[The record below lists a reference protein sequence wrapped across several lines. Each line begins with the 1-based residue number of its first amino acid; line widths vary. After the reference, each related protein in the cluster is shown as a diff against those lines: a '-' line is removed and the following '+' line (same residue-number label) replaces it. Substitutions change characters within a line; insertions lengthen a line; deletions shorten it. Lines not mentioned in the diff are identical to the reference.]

1 MWLWWWCGAGRQ
13 GRYNFPLV
21 IFGLRAIVVVAVVD
35 CKSQITRPLLTKPP
49 LLPPALICGG
59 AAAVAVAVAGDL
71 AVVVGRG
78 VNVVVVVGVGVVG
91 VVIGVLPRGPPRGRL
106 GLYVAQRPATREAG
120 TLGFGCGCACG
131 GGGAARGGG
140 KGGRIANFSL
150 PHGSKSAVVLALVLV
165 LPRIRHAGGW
175 NLALPRGQ
183 PRGRLGFYVAQ
194 RPATREAG
202 T

>member
-1 MWLWWWCGAGRQ
+1 MCWWWSCPEASPAG
-13 GRYNFPLV
+13 GWDF
-21 IFGLRAIVVVAVVD
+21 
-35 CKSQITRPLLTKPP
+35 T
-49 LLPPALICGG
+49 
-59 AAAVAVAVAGDL
+59 
-71 AVVVGRG
+71 
-78 VNVVVVVGVGVVG
+78 
-91 VVIGVLPRGPPRGRL
+91 LPRGPPREA
-106 GLYVAQRPATREAG
+106 VAQRPAMREAG

-131 GGGAARGGG
+131 GGGAARGG
-140 KGGRIANFSL
+140 KGGRIANFSF

-202 T
+202 TLVLVVVVVVVRRGEAREVQLPPRHLWAPRHRRRGRRRLQVTNYRTITYQAPLPLPCIHWWWCCCCCSCCCCCW

>member
-1 MWLWWWCGAGRQ
+1 
-13 GRYNFPLV
+13 
-21 IFGLRAIVVVAVVD
+21 
-35 CKSQITRPLLTKPP
+35 
-49 LLPPALICGG
+49 
-59 AAAVAVAVAGDL
+59 
-71 AVVVGRG
+71 
-78 VNVVVVVGVGVVG
+78 
-91 VVIGVLPRGPPRGRL
+91 VLPRGPPRGRL

-131 GGGAARGGG
+131 GGGAARGG